1 MFTEPVHFEAS
12 RRPGPLWC
20 GKSAWQFEQEWN
32 GFVAEAYGR

>member
-1 MFTEPVHFEAS
+1 V

-20 GKSAWQFEQEWN
+20 GKSAWQFEREWD